1 MYGSLFETV
10 IVDSLSLTLQCLQ
23 LMLDF
28 CSFSEFVFSLTLP
41 GFIFDLSRLL
51 IALLK
56 QEMDLSAMLGITRQ
70 FQRII
75 VQEVK
80 QFIRKNTATDEVQ
93 KESLWQD

>member
-1 MYGSLFETV
+1 MYGSLFEIV

-28 CSFSEFVFSLTLP
+28 CSFSEFVFSLYLT

-56 QEMDLSAMLGITRQ
+56 QEMVLSAMLGITRQ
-70 FQRII
+70 FQRI